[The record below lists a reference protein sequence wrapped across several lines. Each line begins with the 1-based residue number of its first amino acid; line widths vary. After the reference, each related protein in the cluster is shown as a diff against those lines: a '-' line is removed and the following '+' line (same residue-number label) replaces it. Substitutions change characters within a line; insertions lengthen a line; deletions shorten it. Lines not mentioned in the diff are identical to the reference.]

1 MLLLIIF
8 INLIGGKWPNMDLE
22 KQSEIQP
29 KYEDEETRLLNSGK
43 DMYFSELFFS
53 YISL

>member
-29 KYEDEETRLLNSGK
+29 KYEDEETRYDNIVDALNDIDGST
-43 DMYFSELFFS
+43 
-53 YISL
+53 